1 MDTWK
6 TYVKVNMMMM
16 MMMVMMMMMMMMI
29 KITSIEAVQTYLTA
43 QK

>member
-16 MMMVMMMMMMMMI
+16 MVMMMMMMMI
-29 KITSIEAVQTYLTA
+29 KITSIEAVQTYMTA